1 MGGMRL
7 VLKERGGREEIV
19 EESESFSI
27 WLGVLEGS
35 VAKKSMVHPSEGE
48 MLICGV

>member
-1 MGGMRL
+1 
-7 VLKERGGREEIV
+7 
-19 EESESFSI
+19 
-27 WLGVLEGS
+27 LGVLEGS